1 MIERSGWEELKSQW
15 PYLLTLAP
23 LAAEWSQ
30 THGLNTG
37 WTGVAIQMILSL
49 TTLILVVVIQA
60 QRRALS
66 ESAITDRL
74 TGLYNSRHLRA
85 ELDRQTAFSRRVG
98 APLSLIFLDVD
109 DFKAVNDRHGHAA
122 GDRVLRLL
130 AQFLDGA
137 VRQHVDMC
145 FRFGGDEFL
154 ILCPHTGLAEAA
166 AIAERISETPLR
178 LPELRG
184 ERVTLSLSVIE
195 FRPDETP
202 RDLLERADRAL
213 YRAKQAGKNR
223 VAR

>member
-30 THGLNTG
+30 THGLNRG
-37 WTGVAIQMILSL
+37 WPGVLIQTVLSL
-49 TTLILVVVIQA
+49 TTLALVVVIQA

-122 GDRVLRLL
+122 GDRVLRLIG
-130 AQFLDGA
+130 QFLEGM
-137 VRQHVDMC
+137 VRQHVDLC

-154 ILCPHTGLAEAA
+154 ILCPHTTLAEAG
-166 AIAERISETPLR
+166 AIADRISETPLKM
-178 LPELRG
+178 PELGG
-184 ERVTLSLSVIE
+184 ELLTLSLSVVE
-195 FRPDETP
+195 FRAEESP

-213 YRAKQAGKNR
+213 YRAKQGGKNR
-223 VAR
+223 VVR